1 MTASPAGPR
10 LPLVLVPVGADDAAL
25 DRCLAALE
33 HSTPAGTRV
42 WLADDAQAGPRTQA
56 LIQRWCARTALQAD
70 CTRRAV
76 AVGEAGHVAE
86 ALAACGDLDVAVL
99 APDAVPT
106 PGWLERMSA
115 ALADDRAI
123 ATVTPWCNAGE
134 TASWPRVGHACAI
147 PANLDLLAAAAA
159 SMPVAVPELPAA
171 VGHAVLLRGVARQRA
186 GGVDAT
192 GFRSWQA
199 ALTDLSLRL
208 AGLGWR
214 NALCGAAFVARLHE
228 GAMVDGD
235 VDALAVRWPGWHA
248 RLASF
253 LMRDPLHA
261 LRTGLAERLATFERA
276 DSQSD
281 LFGAATGAAPID
293 RFDAHAAPRFDTA
306 PPSAIDRLPA

>member
-1 MTASPAGPR
+1 MAGSTAGAR

-25 DRCLAALE
+25 DRCLGALE
-33 HSTPAGTRV
+33 RTTPARTRV

-56 LIQRWCARTALQAD
+56 LIERWCARTRLQAD
-70 CTRRAV
+70 CTRRGV
-76 AVGEAGHVAE
+76 AVGEAAHVAE
-86 ALAACGDLDVAVL
+86 ALMACGDLDVVVL
-99 APDAVPT
+99 APDAIPA
-106 PGWLERMSA
+106 PGWLERMAA

-134 TASWPRVGHACAI
+134 AASWPRLGHASAI
-147 PANLDLLAAAAA
+147 PTDLDLLAAAAA
-159 SMPVAVPELPAA
+159 PLSAGAPELPSA

-214 NALCGAAFVARLHE
+214 NALCESAFVARLHE
-228 GAMVDGD
+228 GAMIDGD
-235 VDALAVRWPGWHA
+235 ADALAVRWPGWHA
-248 RLASF
+248 RLANF

-261 LRTGLAERLATFERA
+261 LRVRLTERCAELERA
-276 DSQSD
+276 DGQHD
-281 LFGAATGAAPID
+281 LFDSAFGAAQSGHAD
-293 RFDAHAAPRFDTA
+293 MHAASAFDPTA
-306 PPSAIDRLPA
+306 LSAPDRLPA